1 MRNCV
6 SAHFSFSAP
15 LGCCASNSV
24 ASRDR
29 RGGGASAW
37 GGISPTLHGAALGTP
52 GAVLRA
58 ETFDGPRRRARSLLP
73 PPLPADVRAPLG
85 RPAAPGS
92 AEHPEER
99 ARGPRSNVLL
109 KERLGA
115 RAPPKADTRWPH
127 SARADPGGRGLMLC
141 RSVAGRACA
150 EAGRGPEVPEGT
162 SRPGK
167 HRTEVAAAGRAPPR
181 IALPLGSIP
190 NAHIDLSRFPHCK
203 PAVSNVVN
211 TAPIKETMRQ
221 SEQRHA
227 GKKKKRSFL

>member
-1 MRNCV
+1 MNEWITRAQSRLESPGRPRRGFGNARTSEIMRNCV

-15 LGCCASNSV
+15 LGYCASNSV

-37 GGISPTLHGAALGTP
+37 GGISPTLHRAALGTP

-58 ETFDGPRRRARSLLP
+58 ETFDGPRPRARSLLP
-73 PPLPADVRAPLG
+73 TKSPVPAAATASRRCACTP
-85 RPAAPGS
+85 RPARPPGR
-92 AEHPEER
+92 AEDPKER

-141 RSVAGRACA
+141 RWSGLRGSRAG
-150 EAGRGPEVPEGT
+150 
-162 SRPGK
+162 S
-167 HRTEVAAAGRAPPR
+167 
-181 IALPLGSIP
+181 
-190 NAHIDLSRFPHCK
+190 
-203 PAVSNVVN
+203 
-211 TAPIKETMRQ
+211 
-221 SEQRHA
+221 
-227 GKKKKRSFL
+227 